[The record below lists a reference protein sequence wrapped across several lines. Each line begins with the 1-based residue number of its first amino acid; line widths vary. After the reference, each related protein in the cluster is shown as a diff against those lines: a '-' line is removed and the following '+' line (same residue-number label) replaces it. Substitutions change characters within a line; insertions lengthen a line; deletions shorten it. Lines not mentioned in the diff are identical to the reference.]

1 MITKAEVKVL
11 MDRYEPV
18 QPRDVYRAYT
28 REEGIR
34 DLKFRDMR
42 ASELSAADMWGLAN
56 LMTGPSGHGEGG
68 FSEYVIKRQGSWGSG
83 DYPPV
88 FTSLPQAFAEAER
101 LHMRVAPLR
110 YFVF

>member
-1 MITKAEVKVL
+1 MIPEAEVKIL

-18 QPRDVYRAYT
+18 RPRDPYRTYT
-28 REEGIR
+28 REDDVR
-34 DLKFRDMR
+34 DLEFRERR
-42 ASELSAADMWGLAN
+42 AGELATADLWALAKP
-56 LMTGPSGHGEGG
+56 MTGPSGHGEGG

-101 LHMRVAPLR
+101 LYMRVVPLR
-110 YFVF
+110 YFVC